1 MAKKKVQSEI
11 NIGMVGH
18 VDHGKT
24 SLVQALSGIWTDTH
38 SEELRRGISIKLGY
52 ADCVIYK
59 CTDCEPPYY
68 TTEKKCP
75 VCSSKTEFVR
85 KISFVDA
92 PGHEILMARMLS
104 GAAIMDGAVLVIAAN
119 EECPQPQ
126 TREHLAALQIT
137 GITNI
142 VIAQNKV
149 ELVSDE
155 DANTNY
161 EQIRDFVK
169 ETLEIDVPI
178 IPISALHKANI
189 DVVTS
194 ALEEFIP
201 TPKRDLN
208 KPAKLYVA
216 RSFDINK
223 PGATV
228 NELVG
233 GVIGGT
239 ILEGIFKMEDEI
251 EIAPGIQQRKD
262 GPFERLYSDVTAIQ
276 AGGNIKLEEAKPG
289 GLIALGTTLD
299 PSITKGDGLV
309 GNVVGKPDNLPPVW
323 EKTLQVQA
331 TLLERVV
338 GLAEEKKVQ
347 PIKQNEPLM
356 LTVGASASIGRVKE
370 AGKNA
375 ELDLQRPVCIDEG
388 SRISIS
394 RRISGRWRLIGWG
407 IVQS

>member
-1 MAKKKVQSEI
+1 LPKKVQSEV

-24 SLVQALSGIWTDTH
+24 SLVQALSGVWTDTH

-52 ADCVIYK
+52 ADCNIYR
-59 CTDCEPPYY
+59 CTGCEPPYY

-75 VCSSKTEFVR
+75 ACGSKTEFIR

-137 GITNI
+137 GIKNI
-142 VIAQNKV
+142 IIAQNKV

-155 DANTNY
+155 DAKQNY

-169 ETLEIDVPI
+169 QTLDIDVPI

-189 DVVTS
+189 DVITA
-194 ALEEFIP
+194 ALEKFIP
-201 TPKRDLN
+201 TPQRDLN
-208 KPAKLYVA
+208 KPAKMYVA

-223 PGATV
+223 PGATPDQ
-228 NELVG
+228 LKG

-239 ILEGIFKMEDEI
+239 ILEGNFKIDDEI
-251 EIAPGIQQRKD
+251 EIAPGIQRKKD
-262 GPFERLYSDVTAIQ
+262 GPYERLYSVITAVQ

-289 GLIALGTTLD
+289 GLIALGTKLD

-323 EKTLQVQA
+323 EKTLQIQV
-331 TLLERVV
+331 TLLDRVV
-338 GLAEEKKVQ
+338 GLAEEKKVK

-356 LTVGASASIGRVKE
+356 LTVGASATIGSVKE

-375 ELDLQRPVCIDEG
+375 ELELQRPVCIKEG
-388 SRISIS
+388 SRIAIS

-407 IVQS
+407 VVQS

>member
-1 MAKKKVQSEI
+1 LKKKIQSEI

-52 ADCVIYK
+52 ADCNIYR
-59 CTDCEPPYY
+59 CINCEPPYY

-75 VCSSKTEFVR
+75 ACGSKTEFVR

-137 GITNI
+137 GIKNI
-142 VIAQNKV
+142 IIAQNKV

-155 DANTNY
+155 DAKKNY

-169 ETLEIDVPI
+169 QTLDIDVPI

-189 DVVTS
+189 DLVTK

-228 NELVG
+228 KQLKG
-233 GVIGGT
+233 GIIGGT
-239 ILEGIFKMEDEI
+239 ILEGTFNIDDEI
-251 EIAPGIQQRKD
+251 EIAPGIQQKKD
-262 GPFERLYSDVTAIQ
+262 GPYKRIHSVVTTVQ
-276 AGGNIKLEEAKPG
+276 AGGNIKLKEATPG
-289 GLIALGTTLD
+289 GLIALGTKLD

-309 GNVVGKPDNLPPVW
+309 GNVVGKPENLPPVW
-323 EKTLQVQA
+323 EKTLQVQV
-331 TLLERVV
+331 TLLDRVV
-338 GLAEEKKVQ
+338 GLAEEKKVM
-347 PIKQNEPLM
+347 PIKLTEPLM
-356 LTVGASASIGRVKE
+356 MIVGAAATIGKVKE

-375 ELDLQRPVCIDEG
+375 ELELQKPVCIEEG
-388 SRISIS
+388 SRIAIS

>member
-1 MAKKKVQSEI
+1 LKNVQSEI

-24 SLVQALSGIWTDTH
+24 SLVQALSGVWTDTH

-59 CTDCEPPYY
+59 CTGCVPPYY
-68 TTEKKCP
+68 TTENKCP
-75 VCSSKTEFVR
+75 ACGSKTEFVR

-137 GITNI
+137 GITRL

-149 ELVSDE
+149 ELVSNE
-155 DANTNY
+155 DAKENY

-169 ETLEIDVPI
+169 QMLDIEVPI

-189 DVVTS
+189 DVITA

-201 TPKRDLN
+201 TPKRDLS
-208 KPAKLYVA
+208 KPAKLYAA

-223 PGATV
+223 PGATADQ
-228 NELVG
+228 LKG

-239 ILEGIFKMEDEI
+239 ILEGTFKVDDEI
-251 EIAPGIQQRKD
+251 EIAPGIQRKKD
-262 GPFERLYSDVTAIQ
+262 GPYERLYSDITAIQ

-289 GLIALGTTLD
+289 GLIALGTKLD
-299 PSITKGDGLV
+299 PSLTKGDGLV

-323 EKTLQVQA
+323 EKTLQA
-331 TLLERVV
+331 EITLLERVV
-338 GLAEEKKVQ
+338 GLAEEKKVK
-347 PIKQNEPLM
+347 PIKMSEPLM
-356 LTVGASASIGRVKE
+356 LTVGASATIGKVKE

-375 ELDLQRPVCIDEG
+375 ELELQRPVCIKEG
-388 SRISIS
+388 SRIAIS
-394 RRISGRWRLIGWG
+394 RRISGRWRLIGYG
-407 IVQS
+407 IVS

>member
-1 MAKKKVQSEI
+1 LPKKVQSEI

-52 ADCVIYK
+52 ADCNIYR
-59 CTDCEPPYY
+59 CTGCEPPYY

-75 VCSSKTEFVR
+75 ACGSKTEFIR

-137 GITNI
+137 GIKNI
-142 VIAQNKV
+142 IIAQNKV

-155 DANTNY
+155 DAKQNY

-169 ETLEIDVPI
+169 QTLDIDVPI

-189 DVVTS
+189 DVITA
-194 ALEEFIP
+194 ALEKFIP
-201 TPKRDLN
+201 TPQRDLN
-208 KPAKLYVA
+208 KPAKMYVA

-223 PGATV
+223 PGATPDQ
-228 NELVG
+228 LKG

-239 ILEGIFKMEDEI
+239 ILEGNFKIDDEI
-251 EIAPGIQQRKD
+251 EIAPGIQRKKD
-262 GPFERLYSDVTAIQ
+262 GPYERLYSVITAVQ

-289 GLIALGTTLD
+289 GLIALGTKLD

-323 EKTLQVQA
+323 EKTLQIQV
-331 TLLERVV
+331 TLLDRVV
-338 GLAEEKKVQ
+338 GLAEEKKVK

-356 LTVGASASIGRVKE
+356 LTVGASATIGSVKE

-375 ELDLQRPVCIDEG
+375 ELELQRPVCIKEG
-388 SRISIS
+388 SRIAIS

-407 IVQS
+407 VVQS

>member
-1 MAKKKVQSEI
+1 MKNKIQSEI

-52 ADCVIYK
+52 ADCNIYK
-59 CTDCEPPYY
+59 CIDCDPPVY
-68 TTEKKCP
+68 TTELKCP
-75 VCSSKTEFVR
+75 TCSSKTEFVR

-119 EECPQPQ
+119 EPAPQPQ

-142 VIAQNKV
+142 IIAQNKV
-149 ELVSDE
+149 ELVSNE
-155 DANTNY
+155 DAKQNHK
-161 EQIRDFVK
+161 QIRDFVRQ
-169 ETLEIDVPI
+169 TLDIDVPI
-178 IPISALHKANI
+178 VPISALHKANI
-189 DVVTS
+189 DVITA
-194 ALEEFIP
+194 ALEKFIP
-201 TPKRDLN
+201 TPKRDLK

-228 NELVG
+228 DQLKG

-239 ILEGIFKMEDEI
+239 ILEGTFKREDEI
-251 EIAPGIQQRKD
+251 EIAPGIQRKKD
-262 GPFERLYSDVTAIQ
+262 GTYERICSVVTTVQ
-276 AGGNIKLEEAKPG
+276 AGGGISLEEAKPG
-289 GLIALGTTLD
+289 GLIALGTKLD
-299 PSITKGDGLV
+299 PSLTKGDGLV

-323 EKTLQVQA
+323 EKILQVQV
-331 TLLERVV
+331 TLLGHVV
-338 GLAEEKKVQ
+338 GLAEEQKVA
-347 PIKQNEPLM
+347 PIKMNEKLM
-356 LTVGASASIGRVKE
+356 LTVGAATTIGKVQE

-375 ELDLQRPVCIDEG
+375 ELELQRPVCIEEG
-388 SRISIS
+388 SRIAIS